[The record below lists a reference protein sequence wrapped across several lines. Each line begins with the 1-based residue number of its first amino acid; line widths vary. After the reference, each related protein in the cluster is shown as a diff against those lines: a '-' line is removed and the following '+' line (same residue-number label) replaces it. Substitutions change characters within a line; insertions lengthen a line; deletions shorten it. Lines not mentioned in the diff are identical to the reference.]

1 MASAIKRSG
10 TWYAKRKDA
19 FGKPQR
25 KATTAKTKKECEALA
40 HELEVEAERGRFG
53 LQPLPAKSNVTLGE
67 LRNWWLNERCPKKSA
82 DRERSRVEKHV
93 IKQPIGSRRLP
104 EVTPSLFDDRLRE
117 MEEAGASAASLN
129 KLHAIVDAVFEQA
142 IAASKWRGTNPISA
156 VPTRKVPQRIYKKR
170 CPSTRS
176 GSSSTRPGRPGG
188 I

>member
-67 LRNWWLNERCPKKSA
+67 LRNWWLNEPVRRRAPIANVLASRSTSSNSRSDRGGCPK
-82 DRERSRVEKHV
+82 
-93 IKQPIGSRRLP
+93 
-104 EVTPSLFDDRLRE
+104 
-117 MEEAGASAASLN
+117 
-129 KLHAIVDAVFEQA
+129 
-142 IAASKWRGTNPISA
+142 
-156 VPTRKVPQRIYKKR
+156 
-170 CPSTRS
+170 
-176 GSSSTRPGRPGG
+176 
-188 I
+188 